1 MASSDDPGPGLPRS
15 QGERNL
21 PMRLTARLVLLA
33 SSLAVS
39 GCISSSLEDFSDAER
54 TGEVTIAF
62 RK

>member
-1 MASSDDPGPGLPRS
+1 
-15 QGERNL
+15 
-21 PMRLTARLVLLA
+21 MRLTARLVLLA

>member
-1 MASSDDPGPGLPRS
+1 
-15 QGERNL
+15 
-21 PMRLTARLVLLA
+21 MRLTARLVPALLA